1 MNLYN
6 PNYGMPNYQQ
16 YPDPNQGTQVD
27 QLDYRQQPFGTQQ
40 QSFGTQ
46 HHHTHHHTHHHHH
59 HHHTGTSGHTTHM
72 GHTS

>member
-27 QLDYRQQPFGTQQ
+27 QLDYRQQPVGT

-59 HHHTGTSGHTTHM
+59 HYHTGTSGHTTHM

>member
-6 PNYGMPNYQQ
+6 PYYGMPNYQQ

-27 QLDYRQQPFGTQQ
+27 QLDYRQQPVGTY
-40 QSFGTQ
+40 